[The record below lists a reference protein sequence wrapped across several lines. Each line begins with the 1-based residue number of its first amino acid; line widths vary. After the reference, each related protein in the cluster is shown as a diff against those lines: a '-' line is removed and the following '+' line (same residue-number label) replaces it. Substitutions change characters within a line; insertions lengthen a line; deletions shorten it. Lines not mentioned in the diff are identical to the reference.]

1 MHQNIHTYY
10 YIQMCLRSFQLM
22 VSIAGI
28 CLDSYKLTQL
38 VVRTNSFAPFEL
50 VLATPK
56 YSTEIH

>member
-1 MHQNIHTYY
+1 
-10 YIQMCLRSFQLM
+10 MCLRSFQLM